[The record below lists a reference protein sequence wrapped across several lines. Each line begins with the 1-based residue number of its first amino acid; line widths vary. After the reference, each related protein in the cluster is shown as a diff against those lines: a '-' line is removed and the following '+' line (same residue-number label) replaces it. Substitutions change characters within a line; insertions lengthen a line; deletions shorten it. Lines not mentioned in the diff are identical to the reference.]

1 MPCVFVTMRTSLTLW
16 TSRQFSAPSV
26 IARRRYVLRSAC
38 AALSKTYFGWHKEP
52 SVEFVS
58 EMAADYSGPRRE
70 FF

>member
-1 MPCVFVTMRTSLTLW
+1 MDIKAILNSF
-16 TSRQFSAPSV
+16 RQDNLEAGSTFTV

-58 EMAADYSGPRRE
+58 EMAADYGGPRRE
-70 FF
+70 FFR